1 MKIVTSNEMSGIEEA
16 CAHAGITT
24 AVLMENAGRAFA
36 EQLESILGGVAGKG
50 ICLLVGPGNN
60 GGDGLAAARFLHESG
75 ARVTVGL
82 CGPRPEKDEN
92 LALALECGID
102 CFEIKGAQPCTEL
115 EKALS
120 TAVAAVDAILGT
132 GCKRP
137 IGGVFAAALAQLA
150 QHKRASPGFMIFALD
165 VPSGLDSDSGEAD
178 PLTPVADY
186 TITLG
191 LPKYGFFTHTGA
203 ARAGQIMVVDIGI
216 PSAFSETLRTELL
229 TPAWALS
236 ALPRRSPFA
245 HKGTFGRALLVAG
258 SQCYSGAAI
267 LAASG
272 AARSGVGLVTMA
284 VTPSLQRLI
293 SAGLP
298 EATWL
303 PLSEESPFVPAG
315 AAVGAVVLAAAA
327 YDAILVGSGLGPSLP
342 VQVFLTALLPAL
354 GGAGRKLVIDADGL
368 NSLPVI
374 PGWWQALPFGAVL
387 TPHPGEMA
395 RLLGTSVAEVEA
407 SRIGAARL
415 SAGKWGKVAVLKGA
429 FSVIAA
435 PDGRVRLSP
444 FANAGLASAGTGDV
458 LAGVITALLAQG
470 LDEFDAASLGV
481 YLHGLAAERV
491 KQRLGDSGMLASDVA
506 AELPLAIKETKGGQN
521 R

>member
-1 MKIVTSNEMSGIEEA
+1 MKIVTATEMADIEEA
-16 CAHAGITT
+16 CAQAGITT
-24 AVLMENAGRAFA
+24 SELMENAGRAFA
-36 EQLESILGGVAGKG
+36 GEAARILGGAAGKN
-50 ICLLVGPGNN
+50 ICVLVGPGNN
-60 GGDGLAAARFLHESG
+60 GGDGLVAARYLYDSG
-75 ARVTVGL
+75 ARVTLGL
-82 CGPRPEKDEN
+82 CGPRPEKDAN
-92 LALALECGID
+92 LALALGRGIN

-120 TAVAAVDAILGT
+120 SAVAAVDAVFGT
-132 GCKRP
+132 GRKRP
-137 IGGVFAAALAQLA
+137 IGGVFASALVQVA

-191 LPKYGFFTHTGA
+191 LPKYGLFTHTGA
-203 ARAGQIMVVDIGI
+203 ARAGQVTVVDIGI
-216 PSAFSETLRTELL
+216 PPAFSETLRTELL
-229 TPAWALS
+229 TPEWARA
-236 ALPRRSPFA
+236 ALPRRSPYA
-245 HKGTFGRALLVAG
+245 HKGTFGMALLVAG
-258 SQCYSGAAI
+258 SQSYSGAAI
-267 LAASG
+267 LAAGG

-293 SAGLP
+293 STVLP

-303 PLSEESPFVPAG
+303 PLSEESPFMPAG

-327 YDAILVGSGLGPSLP
+327 YDAILIGSGLGPSLP
-342 VQVFLTALLPAL
+342 VQGFLSALLPAL
-354 GGAGRKLVIDADGL
+354 GGAGRKMVIDADGL
-368 NSLPVI
+368 NSLPGI

-395 RLLGTSVAEVEA
+395 RLLGTSAAEVEA

-415 SAGKWGKVAVLKGA
+415 SAEKWGKLVVLKGA
-429 FSVIAA
+429 FTVIAA

-470 LDEFDAASLGV
+470 LDAFDAASLGV
-481 YLHGLAAERV
+481 YLHALAAERV

-521 R
+521 I